1 MRLTPES
8 FAQLC
13 KLARL
18 QPASNGTR
26 AARLVLVDG
35 MRPRDAAALLDI
47 PQAQVNNATTG
58 ARKAAALAVA
68 VAAGV
73 AVGE

>member
-1 MRLTPES
+1 MRITPEA

-18 QPASNGTR
+18 RPASQSTA

-35 MRPRDAAALLDI
+35 MRPADAARALGI
-47 PQAQVNNATTG
+47 PAQLVNDAATQ
-58 ARKAAALAVA
+58 ARKAAARAVA

-73 AVGE
+73 AL

>member
-1 MRLTPES
+1 MRITPEA

-18 QPASNGTR
+18 RPGSQSTE

-35 MRPRDAAALLDI
+35 LSAAAAAQRMGIPGQRVHDAAT
-47 PQAQVNNATTG
+47 Q
-58 ARKAAALAVA
+58 ARKAAALALTVA
-68 VAAGV
+68 SGIST
-73 AVGE
+73 